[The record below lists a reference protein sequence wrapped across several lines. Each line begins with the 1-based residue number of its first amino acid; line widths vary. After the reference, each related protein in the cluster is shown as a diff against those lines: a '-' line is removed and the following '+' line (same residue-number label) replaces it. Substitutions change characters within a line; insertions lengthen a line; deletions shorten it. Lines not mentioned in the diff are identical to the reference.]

1 MSYCKCSGANK
12 TKGFTCKQHCKYD
25 RPKKSRKPAKK
36 KSRKPAKKKSRKPAK
51 KKSRKPAKKKSRKP
65 AKKKSRKSKSKFK
78 VRKDRVFT
86 KHGQIGS
93 DGRLKKQKL
102 PSLFDLAAQKLPL
115 TSEWAKGSDPDLK
128 LLVTKP
134 QQKRLKSIMGS
145 DLIKEVASREQ
156 AATIEPLSEREIKFL
171 MEEAFDF
178 DDLRKIKNLPNLLML
193 EGDVNVV
200 YSTLKNLRK
209 LPVGYQTSNIWKMS
223 QRFFHSLPCKSIV
236 EQGNRYPVLRPHC
249 MLHDNVPYAER
260 RREAKE
266 NYLRSLRENLQEVKD
281 RIQAVKEKVQSDG
294 GSFNF
299 ERDFSFE
306 DEQNNI
312 LYGSDAA
319 RVERQFL
326 DRMALNEYNDLLADA
341 ESNRNDLYNYAKA
354 VIANYFHYNDRDWL
368 MNDFGENNE
377 LYHEYKN

>member
-1 MSYCKCSGANK
+1 MKNSRKRRNMSYCKCSGANK
-12 TKGFTCKQHCKYD
+12 IKGFTCKQHCKYG

-102 PSLFDLAAQKLPL
+102 PSLFGIAARKLPL
-115 TSEWAKGSDPDLK
+115 TSEWSVESNQHLK
-128 LLVTKP
+128 YLVMKP
-134 QQKRLKSIMGS
+134 QQTGLKGIM
-145 DLIKEVASREQ
+145 LPEIKEVASREP
-156 AATIEPLSEREIKFL
+156 AATIEPLSENEIKIL
-171 MEEAFDF
+171 MKEAFDF
-178 DDLRKIKNLPNLLML
+178 DDLIKNKNLPNLLML

-200 YSTLKNLRK
+200 YSTLKNLQK
-209 LPVGYQTSNIWKMS
+209 LPVGYQTRKIHQPSH
-223 QRFFHSLPCKSIV
+223 RFFHS
-236 EQGNRYPVLRPHC
+236 
-249 MLHDNVPYAER
+249 YADR
-260 RREAKE
+260 RRKAKE

-281 RIQAVKEKVQSDG
+281 RIQAVKEKVQSEG
-294 GSFNF
+294 VSFNF

-312 LYGSDAA
+312 LYGYDATRA
-319 RVERQFL
+319 ERQFL

-354 VIANYFHYNDRDWL
+354 VIVNYFHYDDRDWL

-377 LYHEYKN
+377 LYHEYEYEN

>member
-1 MSYCKCSGANK
+1 
-12 TKGFTCKQHCKYD
+12 
-25 RPKKSRKPAKK
+25 
-36 KSRKPAKKKSRKPAK
+36 
-51 KKSRKPAKKKSRKP
+51 
-65 AKKKSRKSKSKFK
+65 
-78 VRKDRVFT
+78 
-86 KHGQIGS
+86 
-93 DGRLKKQKL
+93 LKKQKL

-178 DDLRKIKNLPNLLML
+178 DDLRKNKNLPNLLML

-209 LPVGYQTSNIWKMS
+209 LPVGYQTSKIHQPS
-223 QRFFHSLPCKSIV
+223 QRFFHSLP
-236 EQGNRYPVLRPHC
+236 PVLRTYS

-281 RIQAVKEKVQSDG
+281 RIQAVKEKVQSEG

-354 VIANYFHYNDRDWL
+354 VIVNYFHYNDRDWL

>member
-1 MSYCKCSGANK
+1 MVVL
-12 TKGFTCKQHCKYD
+12 
-25 RPKKSRKPAKK
+25 KSLGNQLRR
-36 KSRKPAKKKSRKPAK
+36 SLGNQLRRSLGNQLRRSLGNQLK

-86 KHGQIGS
+86 KPGQIDS
-93 DGRLKKQKL
+93 DGRLKKQEL
-102 PSLFDLAAQKLPL
+102 IMSLFDLAAQELPH
-115 TSEWAKGSDPDLK
+115 TRDWSDDSNQHIK
-128 LLVTKP
+128 NLVMKS
-134 QQKRLKSIMGS
+134 QQKGLKNIMGYE
-145 DLIKEVASREQ
+145 LINEVASRVEPVGD
-156 AATIEPLSEREIKFL
+156 IEPLNENEIDIL
-171 MEEAFDF
+171 MGEAFDF
-178 DDLRKIKNLPNLLML
+178 DDLIKNKNLPNLLML

-209 LPVGYQTSNIWKMS
+209 LPVGYQTRKIHQPS
-223 QRFFHSLPCKSIV
+223 QRFFHS
-236 EQGNRYPVLRPHC
+236 
-249 MLHDNVPYAER
+249 YADR

-266 NYLRSLRENLQEVKD
+266 NYLRSLRENLQKVKD
-281 RIQAVKEKVQSDG
+281 RIQAVKEKVQSEGD
-294 GSFNF
+294 SFNF

-319 RVERQFL
+319 RAERQFL

-354 VIANYFHYNDRDWL
+354 VIVNYYHYNDRDWL

>member
-1 MSYCKCSGANK
+1 
-12 TKGFTCKQHCKYD
+12 
-25 RPKKSRKPAKK
+25 KSRKPAKK

-78 VRKDRVFT
+78 IGKDRV
-86 KHGQIGS
+86 
-93 DGRLKKQKL
+93 
-102 PSLFDLAAQKLPL
+102 PSLFELAAQKLPH
-115 TSEWAKGSDPDLK
+115 TRDWPDDSNQHLK
-128 LLVTKP
+128 SLVMKP
-134 QQKRLKSIMGS
+134 QQKGLKNIMVS
-145 DLIKEVASREQ
+145 EFEEVFSRSEP
-156 AATIEPLSEREIKFL
+156 AATIEPLSEREIKIL

-178 DDLRKIKNLPNLLML
+178 DDLRKNKNLPNLLML

-200 YSTLKNLRK
+200 YSTLKNLQK
-209 LPVGYQTSNIWKMS
+209 LPVGYQTRKIHQPSH
-223 QRFFHSLPCKSIV
+223 RFFHS
-236 EQGNRYPVLRPHC
+236 
-249 MLHDNVPYAER
+249 YADR

-281 RIQAVKEKVQSDG
+281 RIQAVKEKVQSEG

-319 RVERQFL
+319 RAERQFL

-354 VIANYFHYNDRDWL
+354 VIVNYFHYNDRDWL

>member
-1 MSYCKCSGANK
+1 MKNSRKRRNMSYCKCSGANK
-12 TKGFTCKQHCKYD
+12 IKGFTCKQHCKYD

-51 KKSRKPAKKKSRKP
+51 KKSRK
-65 AKKKSRKSKSKFK
+65 SKSKFK
-78 VRKDRVFT
+78 VGKKDRVFT
-86 KHGQIGS
+86 KDGQIGA
-93 DGRLKKQKL
+93 DRRLKKKKI
-102 PSLFDLAAQKLPL
+102 PTLFDLAAQKLPH
-115 TSEWAKGSDPDLK
+115 TSEWAEGSDLHLK
-128 LLVTKP
+128 YLVMKP
-134 QQKRLKSIMGS
+134 QQTGLKGIM
-145 DLIKEVASREQ
+145 LPEIKEASKEP
-156 AATIEPLSEREIKFL
+156 AATIEPLSENEIKIL

-178 DDLRKIKNLPNLLML
+178 DDLRKNKNLPNLLML

-200 YSTLKNLRK
+200 YSTLKNLQK
-209 LPVGYQTSNIWKMS
+209 LPAGYQTRKIHQPSH
-223 QRFFHSLPCKSIV
+223 RFFHS
-236 EQGNRYPVLRPHC
+236 
-249 MLHDNVPYAER
+249 YADR
-260 RREAKE
+260 RRKAKE

-281 RIQAVKEKVQSDG
+281 RIQAVKEKVQSEG

-312 LYGSDAA
+312 LYGYDAA
-319 RVERQFL
+319 RAERQFL

-354 VIANYFHYNDRDWL
+354 VIVNYFHYNDRDWL